1 MRPANNSATSMDTRE
16 EIRSRMLRD
25 VARIWGYQ
33 ETEMDEKAFDPVVG
47 LLIGACS
54 SEFERLQQEMGN
66 SRQRVLEQLATT
78 LTPEV
83 LMTPTPAHTV
93 LHVRALE
100 PETFILPTHQVYYSK
115 VVGDAEKEI
124 YFSTAE
130 PYRLLNGGVRYL
142 AAAGKVYDMLS
153 DMPKREKVLDS
164 DAYRKSRPSPTL
176 WIGLELDARITS
188 LNGIAFFFNWKN
200 DPRLR
205 SFLRQLPY
213 CRWYL
218 GNQELATQTG
228 IRPQYPPQTR
238 EYTGSFTDDFSPA
251 QRTKRRIQAYYQ
263 PHFVTLRG
271 SATGEEQVLEKLK
284 KNYPDEFESI
294 FPREDLLDLKAK
306 VLWLRVEF
314 PEFFP
319 MEALANTECLINCV
333 PVLNKRFHEEK
344 YRLPELIN
352 ILPLHCDDFFF
363 DVHRVV
369 NEQDNPY
376 AAHPLA
382 NLRSLEAGT
391 YTLRTR
397 GAGKMDSRAA
407 SQHLYHLLDLLRD
420 ESAAFAAYDLNTMN
434 EKIRNLNKEI
444 AALEQQVK
452 EVDAQ
457 REELPYL
464 IIKPP
469 KGARNLS
476 ANVEFWSTT
485 GELAN
490 DIPSGLKLDMY
501 ATRGFDRNSILLV
514 MPTTGGSNRKSASD
528 AFYEFKKSL
537 TTRDRIVS
545 KEDIKTFCF
554 ATFGKRLDHV
564 AIQKGLH
571 ISDLPHE
578 GMVRTLDV
586 VLTPAPKLPPQEM
599 QDWNALCFEL
609 ETELNE
615 KSPGLLPIR
624 VLTADTNR

>member
-1 MRPANNSATSMDTRE
+1 MDTRE

-47 LLIGACS
+47 LLIGACA

-83 LMTPTPAHTV
+83 LMTPTPAHAV

-115 VVGDAEKEI
+115 TVGDADKEI

-130 PYRLLNGGVRYL
+130 PYRLVNGCVRYV
-142 AAAGKVYDMLS
+142 AAGGKVFDVQS
-153 DMPKREKVLDS
+153 DMPRREKVLES
-164 DAYRKSRPSPTL
+164 DAFRKNHPAPTL
-176 WIGLELDARITS
+176 WIGLELDARITA
-188 LNGIAFFFNWKN
+188 LNGISFFFNWKN

-213 CRWYL
+213 CRWYV
-218 GNQELATQTG
+218 GSRELATETG
-228 IRPQYPPQTR
+228 VRPQYPTQAR
-238 EYTGSFTDDFSPA
+238 ENSGAFTDDFSPA
-251 QRTKRRIQAYYQ
+251 QRTRRRVQAYYQ
-263 PHFVTLRG
+263 PHFITLRG
-271 SATGEEQVLEKLK
+271 SATGDEFALENLK
-284 KNYPDEFESI
+284 KNYPEEFESL
-294 FPREDLLDLKAK
+294 FPREDLLDLKEK

-314 PEFFP
+314 PEYFP
-319 MEALANTECLINCV
+319 VEALVNAECLINCV
-333 PVLNKRFHEEK
+333 PVLNKQFHSEN

-369 NEQDNPY
+369 NEQDIPY

-382 NLRSLEAGT
+382 NLRNLETGT

-444 AALEQQVK
+444 AALEQQVR
-452 EVDAQ
+452 EADIQ
-457 REELPYL
+457 REEVPYL
-464 IIKPP
+464 VVKPP
-469 KGARNLS
+469 KGARNPS
-476 ANVEFWSTT
+476 AVVEFWSTT

-514 MPTTGGSNRKSASD
+514 MPTTGGSNRKSASV

-554 ATFGKRLDHV
+554 AAFGKRLEQV
-564 AIQKGLH
+564 FIQKGLH

-586 VLTPAPKLPPQEM
+586 ILQPAAGLTPQDM

-615 KSPGLLPIR
+615 KSSGLLPIR
-624 VLTADTNR
+624 VLTNDMNR